1 MDKRGIT
8 GLLLIMAILFA
19 WQYMNQPSPEE
30 LAEMQAKQQ
39 QEIEMVSDSEQAKD
53 EISLANTDVQIQNF
67 GSDSASLILI
77 DSLENVA
84 LVSKFGSFAS
94 SANGTEEYTTIST
107 PIITTV
113 FSNKG
118 GRMVSVE
125 LNDYHT
131 YDSLPLLLFT
141 EDSTFLDFNFNFE
154 NRALKASDFYFESEV
169 IEPIGAT
176 DSTVVIYRAYAG
188 SKAKYIEQRYT
199 FFPDEYMSK
208 YTINFVGMND
218 VVAENNNS
226 ILLDWNMRILN
237 KEKGM
242 DLQRQKTTLF
252 FRTSD
257 GDTDYLSEGRDDEE
271 IVELNTQWVS
281 FKQQFFSVVLISN
294 NSFKANSTVLT
305 TTALKSTDYVAGLSA
320 KMDAELNNGG
330 IAMDLYL
337 GPNGYSMLKE
347 YDIDL
352 DKQIDLGW
360 GIFGWVNRF
369 LVIPVF
375 NVLDGTGISYG
386 IIILILTVFIKLLLS
401 PITYKTYLSSAKM
414 KVLKPE
420 IEEINSKFKDGDK
433 MKKQQATMDLYK
445 QTGVNP
451 MAGCIPMLIQMPIL
465 YAMFRFFPAA
475 LELRQKGFLWADDL
489 SAYDSI
495 YDLGF
500 AIPFYG
506 DHISG
511 FTILMAIS
519 MVFYTRNNSQMSMGG
534 GMGGAQEQQMKI
546 MMWMMP
552 VMMAVFLNS
561 FAAGLTLYYF
571 TANMVTMAQ
580 QFVIKKFFIN
590 EDKILAKLQANKSNP
605 KKKKGMFAKQLDKMT
620 EAQSETQNRQARRR
634 NK

>member
-1 MDKRGIT
+1 MDKKGLT
-8 GLLLIMAILFA
+8 GLLLIAGILMV
-19 WQYMNQPSPEE
+19 WQYLNQPSAEE
-30 LAEMQAKQQ
+30 LASMQASQDS
-39 QEIEMVSDSEQAKD
+39 IELAQAQATPAPIEAPVTNENVVVDTIMVND
-53 EISLANTDVQIQNF
+53 SLASV
-67 GSDSASLILI
+67 
-77 DSLENVA
+77 ENQ
-84 LVSKFGSFAS
+84 SKFGTLAS
-94 SANGTEEYTTIST
+94 SSVGEETYTTVST
-107 PIITTV
+107 PLLTGV

-118 GRMVSVE
+118 GRMVSIE
-125 LNDYHT
+125 LNDYKT
-131 YDSLPLLLFT
+131 YNGEELYLFT
-141 EDSTFLDFNFNFE
+141 EDSSMLDFNFSFE
-154 NRALKASDFYFESEV
+154 NRNIKASDLFFDVQV
-169 IEPIGAT
+169 IEPQTET
-176 DSTVVIYRAYAG
+176 DSTVVIYKAYAG
-188 SKAKYIEQRYT
+188 SNNRYIEQRYT
-199 FFPDEYMSK
+199 FFPGDYMSK
-208 YTINFVGMND
+208 YAVNFVGMND

-226 ILLDWNMRILN
+226 ILFNWQMKPLN
-237 KEKGM
+237 KEKG
-242 DLQRQKTTLF
+242 LQLQQQKTTF
-252 FRTSD
+252 FYRTND

-271 IVELNTQWVS
+271 TLELPAQWIS
-281 FKQQFFSVVLISN
+281 FKQQFFSVVLITDN
-294 NSFKANSTVLT
+294 KFKANSTTLT
-305 TTALKSTDYVAGLSA
+305 TKTLESTEYITNLTA
-320 KMDAELNNGG
+320 KMDLEMTNGS
-330 IAMDLYL
+330 IPMDMYL
-337 GPNGYSMLKE
+337 GPNGYSSLAE
-347 YDIDL
+347 YGINL

-375 NVLDGTGISYG
+375 NLLDGSGLSYG
-386 IIILILTVFIKLLLS
+386 IIILILTIFIKLLLS

-420 IEEINSKFKDGDK
+420 IEEINEKFKDGDS
-433 MKKQQATMDLYK
+433 MKKQQAVMDLYK

-500 AIPFYG
+500 NIPFYG

-511 FTILMAIS
+511 FTLLMAVS

-571 TANMVTMAQ
+571 TANMVTMGQ
-580 QFVIKKFFIN
+580 QFVIKKFFID
-590 EDKILAKLQANKSNP
+590 EDKIHAKLQQNKLKP
-605 KKKKGMFAKQLDKMT
+605 KKKSRFASKLEEMSD
-620 EAQSETQNRQARRR
+620 AQSTGQNRQARR
-634 NK
+634 KK

>member
-1 MDKRGIT
+1 MDKKGLI
-8 GLLLIMAILFA
+8 GLLLIAGILFA

-30 LAEMQAKQQ
+30 IAKMKAQAKQDSVNIVA
-39 QEIEMVSDSEQAKD
+39 ENKYNEVIESETATPVI
-53 EISLANTDVQIQNF
+53 EAA
-67 GSDSASLILI
+67 DSASVSAA
-77 DSLENVA
+77 DSIQNVA
-84 LVSKFGSFAS
+84 LVSKFGTL
-94 SANGTEEYTTIST
+94 SANAEGEETYTTIST

-118 GRMVSVE
+118 GRMISVQ
-125 LNDYHT
+125 LNDYQT
-131 YDSLPLLLFT
+131 YDSLPLMLFT
-141 EDSTFLDFNFNFE
+141 EDSTMLDFAFNFE
-154 NRALKASDFYFESEV
+154 NRTLNASDLYFESEV
-169 IEPIGAT
+169 INPVNES
-176 DSTVVIYRAYAG
+176 DSTVVIYRAFAG
-188 SKAKYIEQRYT
+188 SSAKYIEQRYT
-199 FFPDEYMSK
+199 FFPEEYMSR
-208 YTINFVGMND
+208 YSINFVGMNE

-226 ILLDWNMRILN
+226 ILLNWQMRALN

-242 DLQRQKTTLF
+242 DLQKQKTTFF
-252 FRTSD
+252 FRTND

-271 IVELNTQWVS
+271 ILELPAQWIA
-281 FKQQFFSVVLISN
+281 FKQQFFSVALVSN
-294 NSFKANSTVLT
+294 NSFKANTTVLT
-305 TTALKSTDYVAGLSA
+305 TKTIESKDYVANLTA
-320 KMDAELNNGG
+320 QIDAELNNGG
-330 IAMDLYL
+330 IAMDMYM
-337 GPNGYSMLKE
+337 GPNGYAMLKE
-347 YDIDL
+347 YGIGL

-375 NVLDGTGISYG
+375 NILDGTGISYG

-420 IEEINSKFKDGDK
+420 IEEINKKFKESDK

-475 LELRQKGFLWADDL
+475 LELRQKSFLWADDL

-495 YDLGF
+495 YELGF
-500 AIPFYG
+500 SIPFYG

-511 FTILMAIS
+511 FTILMAVS
-519 MVFYTRNNSQMSMGG
+519 MIFYTRNNSQMSMGG
-534 GMGGAQEQQMKI
+534 GMGGAQESQMKI

-571 TANMVTMAQ
+571 TANMVTMGQ
-580 QFVIKKFFIN
+580 QFIIKKLLID
-590 EDKILAKLQANKSNP
+590 EDKIHAKLQAHKTKP
-605 KKKKGMFAKQLDKMT
+605 KEKGMFAKQLDKMT
-620 EAQSETQNRQARRR
+620 DVQEEAQNRQARRR
-634 NK
+634 KN